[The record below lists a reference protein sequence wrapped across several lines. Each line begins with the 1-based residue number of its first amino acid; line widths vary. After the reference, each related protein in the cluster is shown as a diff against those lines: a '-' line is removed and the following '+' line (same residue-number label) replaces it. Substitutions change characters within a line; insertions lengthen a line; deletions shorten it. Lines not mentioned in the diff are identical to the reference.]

1 MDMTTAHR
9 LRIVVRARHKRPERT
24 VDAWR
29 DYERRKQEI
38 ADTAM
43 SAAEYEQRIRELA
56 EEIGV

>member
-9 LRIVVRARHKRPERT
+9 LRLVVRARHKRPERT

-38 ADTAM
+38 ADTAT
-43 SAAEYEQRIRELA
+43 SSAEYEQRIAALSEEL
-56 EEIGV
+56 GL